1 VSAIVQHLRRE
12 TGKTFHQLLVDI
24 RISEVK
30 RLLATTELEVSAVAA
45 LCGFSDQSHLTR
57 VLQHEINL
65 TPGRFRSLLTLPR
78 LDNLQP

>member
-1 VSAIVQHLRRE
+1 
-12 TGKTFHQLLVDI
+12 LVDI

-30 RLLATTELEVSAVAA
+30 RLLATTELEVSAVAS

-57 VLQHEINL
+57 VLQREINL

-78 LDNLQP
+78 LDEI